1 MDFVTDVSN
10 TMSRNGAIYPYVK
23 AIAGGYFGGS
33 GIRRSDD
40 GFEVCFNFHLY
51 QSISVNLSI

>member
-40 GFEVCFNFHLY
+40 GFEVC
-51 QSISVNLSI
+51 